1 MLTKE
6 PGTRVPTPWHQDQPY
21 YNITGNDN
29 VSFWIPIDPV
39 DKKWTLRFVKGS
51 HKGLSRDRNKPILH
65 SNLRNMVSTE
75 NVW

>member
-51 HKGLSRDRNKPILH
+51 HKGLSGDGINLFQTPI
-65 SNLRNMVSTE
+65 
-75 NVW
+75 